1 MDKKEANLNKLQIT
15 SEGSTK
21 MRNWLMG
28 IVLSGIA
35 VLAPIKPMLMT
46 AMILLLI
53 DLITGIW
60 AALKRQEKIE
70 SAKLGRSITKFFLYN
85 LAIIT
90 GFLME
95 TYMSIDFI
103 PLVKISCALIAL
115 TEGKSIFENIS
126 SITGVNFL
134 DKLKSHL
141 NKKD

>member
-1 MDKKEANLNKLQIT
+1 
-15 SEGSTK
+15 